1 MFLPSL
7 FILSYTFLLK
17 QKHEQNW
24 FKPEVLELLKSSSG
38 GISLKTRN
46 IFGMF
51 AIFLMIVSLSRP
63 VIYNGEIDVT
73 SESVDITIALDI
85 SKSMLAEDVYPN
97 RIEFAKRKSIDFLE
111 LLDKNRI
118 GIIAFANVGYTVS
131 PMSFDKRSI
140 SYLINNLQPKF
151 ISEAGTSID
160 KLLDSAKN
168 FLDKSSDKYLI
179 IFTDGGDALNYD
191 NEIEIAK
198 KIGIKISIV
207 GIGSNSGSPIKDE
220 TGKFITD
227 GDLIVI
233 SKYNSAIEKLA
244 TETDGII
251 VKASTNNRD
260 IKELADHIKNLK
272 SSNNKIDKLKLY
284 EELYIY
290 PIIIAIILLF
300 PIFFSL
306 PNFSSMILRNRNRSA
321 ILIYFALFL
330 SYSDNI
336 QASIFDWYYLKNA
349 NDNFQNG
356 NYNEAIKNY
365 KNLQDGDEVNFNIGV
380 AQYHDGNISEAIKY
394 FEKVNGNLKQSAIY
408 NIANSQ
414 VRNNELEKAKNSY
427 EEALKFGENPKIREN
442 LEFVKNKLKQKD
454 NNQTNEENQDQNQ
467 KEQNG
472 ENNPD
477 QNSSKQN
484 KEKSPNQDKDSKDQK
499 NSDQNSEKSDK
510 SESKSENDKNSDKTD
525 KKGENSSDSKTDKD
539 NLESDSTNS
548 KNDDQKENNHSHNDK
563 ITTQK
568 NNKNVNMNESNLT
581 NENIVSSETVDQE
594 SRENIHEQRIFNI
607 LNDHKGGT
615 KIYMIPTNVDGV
627 KSNVKPW

>member
-38 GISLKTRN
+38 GLSLKTRN

-73 SESVDITIALDI
+73 SESIDITIALDI

-198 KIGIKISIV
+198 KLGIKIFIV
-207 GIGSNSGSPIKDE
+207 GIGSNGGSPIKDE

-251 VKASTNNRD
+251 VRASTNNRD
-260 IKELADHIKNLK
+260 IKELADYIKNLK

-290 PIIIAIILLF
+290 PIIITIVLLF

-306 PNFSSMILRNRNRSA
+306 PNFRSMILRNRNRIT

-365 KNLQDGDEVNFNIGV
+365 KNLQDGDDVNFNIGV
-380 AQYHDGNISEAIKY
+380 AQYHDENISEAIKY
-394 FEKVNGNLKQSAIY
+394 FEKVNGSLKQSAIY

-442 LEFVKNKLKQKD
+442 LEWVKNKLKQKD
-454 NNQTNEENQDQNQ
+454 NNQTNEADQ
-467 KEQNG
+467 
-472 ENNPD
+472 D

-484 KEKSPNQDKDSKDQK
+484 KEKSPNQDKDSKNQK
-499 NSDQNSEKSDK
+499 NSDQKEQNSEKSDK

-548 KNDDQKENNHSHNDK
+548 KNDDQKENNNSHNDK
-563 ITTQK
+563 ITAQE
-568 NNKNVNMNESNLT
+568 NNKNIDMNESNLT
-581 NENIVSSETVDQE
+581 NENIVSSEAVDQE

-627 KSNVKPW
+627 KNNVKPW

>member
-1 MFLPSL
+1 
-7 FILSYTFLLK
+7 
-17 QKHEQNW
+17 
-24 FKPEVLELLKSSSG
+24 
-38 GISLKTRN
+38 
-46 IFGMF
+46 
-51 AIFLMIVSLSRP
+51 
-63 VIYNGEIDVT
+63 
-73 SESVDITIALDI
+73 
-85 SKSMLAEDVYPN
+85 
-97 RIEFAKRKSIDFLE
+97 
-111 LLDKNRI
+111 
-118 GIIAFANVGYTVS
+118 
-131 PMSFDKRSI
+131 MSFDKRSI

-198 KIGIKISIV
+198 KLGIKIFIV
-207 GIGSNSGSPIKDE
+207 GIGSNGGSPIKDE

-251 VKASTNNRD
+251 VRASTNNRD
-260 IKELADHIKNLK
+260 IKELADYIKNLK

-290 PIIIAIILLF
+290 PIIITIVLLF

-306 PNFSSMILRNRNRSA
+306 PNFRSMILRNRNRSA

-365 KNLQDGDEVNFNIGV
+365 KNLQDGDDVNFNIGV
-380 AQYHDGNISEAIKY
+380 AQYHDENISEAIKY
-394 FEKVNGNLKQSAIY
+394 FEKVNGSLKQSAIY

-442 LEFVKNKLKQKD
+442 LEWVKNKLKQKD
-454 NNQTNEENQDQNQ
+454 NNQTNEADQ
-467 KEQNG
+467 
-472 ENNPD
+472 D

-484 KEKSPNQDKDSKDQK
+484 KEKSPNQDKDSKNQK
-499 NSDQNSEKSDK
+499 NSDQKEQNSEKSDK

-548 KNDDQKENNHSHNDK
+548 KNDDQKENNNSHNDK
-563 ITTQK
+563 ITAQE
-568 NNKNVNMNESNLT
+568 NNKNIDMNESNLT
-581 NENIVSSETVDQE
+581 NENIVSSEAVDQE

-607 LNDHKGGT
+607 LNDHKGEL
-615 KIYMIPTNVDGV
+615 KFI
-627 KSNVKPW
+627 

>member
-1 MFLPSL
+1 MFHFQDQL
-7 FILSYTFLLK
+7 
-17 QKHEQNW
+17 
-24 FKPEVLELLKSSSG
+24 
-38 GISLKTRN
+38 
-46 IFGMF
+46 
-51 AIFLMIVSLSRP
+51 
-63 VIYNGEIDVT
+63 YNGEIDVT
-73 SESVDITIALDI
+73 SESIDITIALDI

-198 KIGIKISIV
+198 KLGIKIFIV
-207 GIGSNSGSPIKDE
+207 GIGSNGGSPIKDE

-251 VKASTNNRD
+251 VRASTNNRD
-260 IKELADHIKNLK
+260 IKELADYIKNLK

-290 PIIIAIILLF
+290 PIIITIVLLF

-306 PNFSSMILRNRNRSA
+306 PNFRSMILRNRNRSA

-365 KNLQDGDEVNFNIGV
+365 KNLQDGDDVNFNIGV
-380 AQYHDGNISEAIKY
+380 AQYHDENISEAIKY
-394 FEKVNGNLKQSAIY
+394 FEKVNGSLKQSAIY

-442 LEFVKNKLKQKD
+442 LEWVKNKLKQKD
-454 NNQTNEENQDQNQ
+454 NNQTNEADQ
-467 KEQNG
+467 
-472 ENNPD
+472 D

-484 KEKSPNQDKDSKDQK
+484 KEKSPNQDKDSKNQK
-499 NSDQNSEKSDK
+499 NSDQKEQNSEKSDK

-548 KNDDQKENNHSHNDK
+548 KNDDQKENNNSHNDK
-563 ITTQK
+563 ITAQE
-568 NNKNVNMNESNLT
+568 NNKNIDMNESNLT
-581 NENIVSSETVDQE
+581 NENIVSSEAVDQE
-594 SRENIHEQRIFNI
+594 SRENIHEQRILIF
-607 LNDHKGGT
+607 
-615 KIYMIPTNVDGV
+615 
-627 KSNVKPW
+627 